1 MAVKKITIYND
12 IKSILE
18 QARQGVIRTVN
29 FSMVLAYWRIGERI
43 VEEMQSG
50 NTRSNYGDTLLK
62 NLAVKITKEFGKG
75 FDERELRKF
84 RQFYLMF
91 SIRDAVRP
99 ELKSASQKRDAV
111 RPVSG
116 KEPKSLTLKK
126 GKQKAAAI
134 QLIRPELSWTHYR
147 MLIQVENETARN
159 YYMNEAADHN
169 WSTRILER
177 QINSFYY
184 ERLLSSK
191 NKNAVKK
198 TTKNIAA
205 KDQPSVLD
213 FVKDPYV
220 LEFLNIDKQATLY
233 EKDLETELLNK
244 LQHFLLEL
252 GKGFSFVARQQRISA
267 DGEYFYIDLVF
278 YNYILKCFVLI
289 DLKTAKLTHQD
300 IGQMDFY
307 MRYYEDQVKQ
317 KEDNPTIGIILCSE
331 KNETIAK
338 YSVLNE
344 SKRLFASKYKLL
356 LPTEKELAKELK
368 SELEWYNRKM
378 KNKD

>member
-1 MAVKKITIYND
+1 MTVKKITIYND
-12 IKSILE
+12 IKSILD
-18 QARQGVIRTVN
+18 QARQGVIRSVN
-29 FSMVLAYWRIGERI
+29 FNMVLAYWKIGERI
-43 VEEMQSG
+43 VEEMQFG
-50 NTRSNYGDTLLK
+50 NSRSNYGDTLLK
-62 NLAVKITKEFGKG
+62 NLAVKLTKEFGKG

-99 ELKSASQKRDAV
+99 ELKSTSQKRDAV

-116 KEPKSLTLKK
+116 KDAKSLVIKK
-126 GKQKAAAI
+126 GKKELAVI
-134 QLIRPELSWTHYR
+134 QLLRPELSWTHYR
-147 MLIQVENETARN
+147 MLIQVENATARN
-159 YYMNEAADHN
+159 YYMNEAAEHN
-169 WSTRILER
+169 WSTRVLER

-198 TTKNIAA
+198 AAQKIAV

-220 LEFLNIDKQATLY
+220 LEFLNLDKQATLY

-252 GKGFSFVARQQRISA
+252 GKGFSFIARQQRISA
-267 DGEYFYIDLVF
+267 DGEHFYIDLVF
-278 YNYILKCFVLI
+278 YNYVLKCFVLI
-289 DLKTAKLTHQD
+289 DLKTTKLTHQD

-378 KNKD
+378 KNKV

>member
-1 MAVKKITIYND
+1 MAVKKVTIYND

-18 QARQGVIRTVN
+18 QARQGVVRTVN
-29 FSMVLAYWRIGERI
+29 FSMVLAYWKIGERI

-50 NTRSNYGDTLLK
+50 KSRSNYGDTLLN
-62 NLAVKITKEFGKG
+62 NLAVKLTKEFGKG

-99 ELKSASQKRDAV
+99 ELKTASQKRDAL

-116 KEPKSLTLKK
+116 KAAKSLVQKK
-126 GKQKAAAI
+126 EKKENPFI
-134 QLIRPELSWTHYR
+134 QLLRPEISWTHYR

-159 YYMNEAADHN
+159 YYLNEAADHN
-169 WSTRILER
+169 WSTRVLER

-198 TTKNIAA
+198 ATQNIAA

-233 EKDLETELLNK
+233 EQDLETELLNK

-252 GKGFSFVARQQRISA
+252 GKGFSFIARQQRISA
-267 DGEYFYIDLVF
+267 DGEHFYVDLVF
-278 YNYILKCFVLI
+278 YNYVLKCFVLI
-289 DLKTAKLTHQD
+289 DLKTTKLTHQD

-317 KEDNPTIGIILCSE
+317 KDDNPTIGIILCSE
-331 KNETIAK
+331 KNETVAK

-378 KNKD
+378 KNKV

>member
-1 MAVKKITIYND
+1 MTVKKITIYND
-12 IKSILE
+12 IKSILD
-18 QARQGVIRTVN
+18 QARQGVIRSVN
-29 FSMVLAYWRIGERI
+29 FNMVLAYWKIGERI

-50 NTRSNYGDTLLK
+50 NSRSNYGDTLLK
-62 NLAVKITKEFGKG
+62 NLAVKLTKEFGKG

-99 ELKSASQKRDAV
+99 ELKSTSQKRDAV

-116 KEPKSLTLKK
+116 KDAKSLVIKK
-126 GKQKAAAI
+126 GKKELAVI
-134 QLIRPELSWTHYR
+134 QLLRPELSWTHYR
-147 MLIQVENETARN
+147 MLIQVENATARN

-169 WSTRILER
+169 WSTRVLER
-177 QINSFYY
+177 QISSFYY

-198 TTKNIAA
+198 AAQKIAV

-220 LEFLNIDKQATLY
+220 LEFLNLDKQATLY

-252 GKGFSFVARQQRISA
+252 GKGFSFIARQQRISA
-267 DGEYFYIDLVF
+267 DGEHFYIDLVF
-278 YNYILKCFVLI
+278 YNYVLKCFVLI
-289 DLKTAKLTHQD
+289 DLKTTKLTHQD

-378 KNKD
+378 KNKV